1 MHSVLEAFQK
11 DAEELLKEIIPEA
24 QLFFKEDEA
33 GYFSWL
39 QKASFLKFH
48 KPDISNDQLRP
59 ETMARTL
66 NQIFKDSLKK

>member
-39 QKASFLKFH
+39 QKASLLRSHMPNIPK
-48 KPDISNDQLRP
+48 DQLRP
-59 ETMARTL
+59 ETMARPL